1 MTITTLAASA
11 PNTNDADLAVL
22 SVSRLLTRL
31 EHNLLSPGA
40 DLVGLRKSEFQ
51 RMRVGANIEYAR
63 SNLHS
68 LERSIPT
75 TKPLD
80 RRHTL
85 QTEVQR
91 HQETLKRLQTLLEE
105 ITAEAEARASSSG
118 GYDDHDEESIDGE
131 DLLGTPEESSTEN
144 ELGKEEEEEE
154 EKAHEQEREEKQ
166 ELGGDGETTITATPT
181 ATATA
186 TATAT
191 PTPATMTAAPI
202 ASPTA
207 TLRNRHMASPSSPES
222 SAKATGFE
230 GPSSS
235 TSASKAQDTEQTL
248 STHRAEQEDLTS
260 SLLSLASQL
269 KSSSQAFQTS
279 LDSEKSVLSR
289 AVDGLDRTTG
299 NMQAAER
306 RMGMLRRMTEG
317 KGWWGRMMLYAWILG
332 LWVVAVLIVFLGPK
346 LRF

>member
-1 MTITTLAASA
+1 MTITTLPASA
-11 PNTNDADLAVL
+11 PSTNDADLAVL

-63 SNLHS
+63 SNLHT
-68 LERSIPT
+68 LERNIPA
-75 TKPLD
+75 TKPLE

-85 QTEVQR
+85 QAEVQR
-91 HQETLKRLQTLLEE
+91 HRETLKRLQAFLEE
-105 ITAEAEARASSSG
+105 ISAEAEVRASSAG
-118 GYDDHDEESIDGE
+118 QVGDEDLEDEESVDGE
-131 DLLGTPEESSTEN
+131 DLLGTPEESGTEN
-144 ELGKEEEEEE
+144 EMGREEED
-154 EKAHEQEREEKQ
+154 EREQGQ
-166 ELGGDGETTITATPT
+166 EESGVEIGDGETKVP
-181 ATATA
+181 ATA

-191 PTPATMTAAPI
+191 PTTTATTTSPTSI
-202 ASPTA
+202 STPTA
-207 TLRNRHMASPSSPES
+207 TLRNRHMTAPSSTES
-222 SAKATGFE
+222 NAKATGFDH
-230 GPSSS
+230 PSSS
-235 TSASKAQDTEQTL
+235 PVATSKGEETEQTL
-248 STHRAEQEDLTS
+248 STHRAEQEDLTT

-279 LDSEKSVLSR
+279 LDSEKSVLAR